1 MCVRKRCTKEENKMM
16 YKGIEITKR
25 ISGGYLLK
33 SPINGTLLIFG
44 TLKMAKQFI
53 DKCIG

>member
-1 MCVRKRCTKEENKMM
+1 MM